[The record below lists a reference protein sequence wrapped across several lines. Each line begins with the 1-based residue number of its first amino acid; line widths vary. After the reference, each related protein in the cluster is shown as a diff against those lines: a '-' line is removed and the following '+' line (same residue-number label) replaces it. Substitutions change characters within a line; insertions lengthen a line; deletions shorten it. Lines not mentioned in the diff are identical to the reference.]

1 MSYSVDENKE
11 RYKSIKFGT
20 LKIRINDC
28 CNGQK
33 INQNQIMLNIAYYD
47 AKHYRALKDTRGHLS
62 GHIDKA
68 ANIE

>member
-1 MSYSVDENKE
+1 MSHFVDEIKE

-28 CNGQK
+28 SNGQK

-47 AKHYRALKDTRGHLS
+47 AEHKALKDTKGHLS
-62 GHIDKA
+62 GHGDKA
-68 ANIE
+68 ATIE